1 MSMSSK
7 TTQFSLEW
15 FSFVKQL
22 AVLIEEHLDVGP
34 MFLGSTGFK
43 KHVPSH
49 APA

>member
-1 MSMSSK
+1 MSVSSK

-22 AVLIEEHLDVGP
+22 DVLIEEHLDLGP
-34 MFLGSTGFK
+34 MFLGSTGLK
-43 KHVPSH
+43 KHVSSQ